1 MLTYRQMMQ
10 RTARILRRRRLIVGV
25 PVLTPTLSSYWVE
38 LVTPV
43 PLELAQPLIEG
54 LRNDT
59 VVQDESSR
67 RVMPIPLTRFDDAVR
82 AALEAAA

>member
-1 MLTYRQMMQ
+1 M
-10 RTARILRRRRLIVGV
+10 

-43 PLELAQPLIEG
+43 RYELAQPLIEG

-59 VVQDESSR
+59 VVGDDSAQEA
-67 RVMPIPLTRFDDAVR
+67 MPIRLTPFDDAVLS
-82 AALEAAA
+82 ALYDSTRTQAE